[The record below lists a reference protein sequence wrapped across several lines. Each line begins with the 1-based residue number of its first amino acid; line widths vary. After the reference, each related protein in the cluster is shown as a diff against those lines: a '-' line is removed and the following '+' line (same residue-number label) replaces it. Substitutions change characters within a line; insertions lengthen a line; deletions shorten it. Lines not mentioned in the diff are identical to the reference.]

1 MLVPRLG
8 RAGPSRPALPESTEA
23 TVPHPYAQHANA
35 RQEAF
40 SWYDGTPPSEEEAR
54 RHFVAKAMRDP
65 ANRAL
70 YAEALDIFLAT
81 CWNIPPPAN

>member
-23 TVPHPYAQHANA
+23 TVPHPYAQHAKA
-35 RQEAF
+35 RHEAF
-40 SWYDGTPPSEEEAR
+40 SWYDGTPPSIDKAR
-54 RHFVAKAMRDP
+54 RHFGAKAERDP
-65 ANRAL
+65 EHRAL

-81 CWNIPPPAN
+81 CWKIPPPA